1 MFLASSLDSHWPYCV
16 TFYHSCIKIFSN
28 EKVFFSFGSSKH
40 YICHSIL
47 HITWPMD
54 KELFFCFV
62 TGVSSQNCRRAPHSK
77 LCQSPSHFRHRL
89 VLEPGYPMSGILQSL
104 LWAYYP
110 GISHRASRTDL
121 QWIIDRPVMRL
132 CYQEAVSYYCSVIV
146 GKPYL
151 TILRGSTGYRDSL
164 ALSAQALCRTRA

>member
-1 MFLASSLDSHWPYCV
+1 MTIFLLGQFLVGWVVQNGLFLTKS
-16 TFYHSCIKIFSN
+16 TFTQGPF
-28 EKVFFSFGSSKH
+28 
-40 YICHSIL
+40 
-47 HITWPMD
+47 
-54 KELFFCFV
+54 FFCFV
-62 TGVSSQNCRRAPHSK
+62 TGVTSQKCRRAPHSK

-121 QWIIDRPVMRL
+121 QWIIDRPAMRL

-151 TILRGSTGYRDSL
+151 TILRGSTGYRDFL
-164 ALSAQALCRTRA
+164 ALSAQALCSSAHRIVGWRKRLITEQTSSEFHCLC

>member
-1 MFLASSLDSHWPYCV
+1 MEKLYIDNDPFFHGLSDQSVW
-16 TFYHSCIKIFSN
+16 KIFPSVISEFSLGIAI
-28 EKVFFSFGSSKH
+28 EKMNAEVLFF
-40 YICHSIL
+40 L
-47 HITWPMD
+47 
-54 KELFFCFV
+54 FCFV
-62 TGVSSQNCRRAPHSK
+62 TGVTSQKCRRAPHSK

-151 TILRGSTGYRDSL
+151 TILRGSTGYGGSL
-164 ALSAQALCRTRA
+164 LSPLKPCVEHAHRIVRWR

>member
-1 MFLASSLDSHWPYCV
+1 MS
-16 TFYHSCIKIFSN
+16 IFSWIKTLSTSISWN
-28 EKVFFSFGSSKH
+28 WSFPSFIFRLSRIG
-40 YICHSIL
+40 L
-47 HITWPMD
+47 H
-54 KELFFCFV
+54 LFLFCFV
-62 TGVSSQNCRRAPHSK
+62 TGVTSQKCRRAPHSK

-121 QWIIDRPVMRL
+121 QWIIDRPAMRL